1 MNECINEPREDVSR
15 YAPKLAKTIIP
26 VDKIKEVIGPGGKK
40 INEIIAACDNV
51 KIDIEQ
57 DGRVV
62 VYHMDREPINKAIAM
77 IEEIVK
83 EAKVGEIYEGKVI
96 RIEDYGCFVEL
107 FNGCDGLCHVSKLA
121 HERVAHP
128 KDVVKIGDKIRVIVT
143 EIKQGKVS
151 VSRKDLLPKP
161 EGFEETKKEKKSKKD
176 K

>member
-1 MNECINEPREDVSR
+1 
-15 YAPKLAKTIIP
+15 
-26 VDKIKEVIGPGGKK
+26 
-40 INEIIAACDNV
+40 
-51 KIDIEQ
+51 
-57 DGRVV
+57 
-62 VYHMDREPINKAIAM
+62 M

-107 FNGCDGLCHVSKLA
+107 FSGCDGLCHVSKLA

-128 KDVVKIGDKIRVIVT
+128 KDIVKIGDTIRVIVT

-161 EGFEETKKEKKSKKD
+161 EGLEEPKKD
-176 K
+176 KKGKK